1 MDKKMVPKVRFKG
14 FTDDWE
20 QLELSKMVDVYDGTH
35 QTPKYQ
41 KSGIMF
47 LSVENIKTLKSN
59 KYISKE
65 DFEQDF
71 KVYPQKGDILMTR
84 IGDIGT
90 ANMTQINDPVAYYVS
105 LALIKPF
112 KINSNFLTFSIS
124 SDSVQRDLW
133 KRTLHVAFPK
143 KINKNEIGKIQISF
157 PNESEQISIG
167 KILILVSEC
176 ITLQQQ
182 QLNLYIKLKKGLL
195 QKLFPKN
202 GEMVPEIRFADF
214 TGDWEQRKSGEIF
227 SSTSKKGYPELP
239 VLSVTQDH
247 GVVKRENLNI
257 DIKYDKTTLKNYK
270 LVSNGDFIISL
281 RSFQGG
287 FELSRTRGIVSPAY
301 TVFEFK
307 NPREHNHEF
316 WKNWFKTFKFIQSL
330 KTITFGI
337 RDGKSI
343 SFSEFKSLRNTF
355 PADVKEQEQIGNLLE
370 KIDSVINLQ
379 HEQLNK
385 LESLKKYLLQKL
397 FI

>member
-1 MDKKMVPKVRFKG
+1 
-14 FTDDWE
+14 
-20 QLELSKMVDVYDGTH
+20 MVDVYDGTH

>member
-1 MDKKMVPKVRFKG
+1 
-14 FTDDWE
+14 
-20 QLELSKMVDVYDGTH
+20 MVDVYDGTH

-214 TGDWEQRKSGEIF
+214 TGDWEQHKLGTLIVPF
-227 SSTSKKGYPELP
+227 NKTTTINNQYP
-239 VLSVTQDH
+239 VLTSSRKGLFFQTDYYDGNQIASKNNIGYNIVPRGYFTYRHMSDDLIF
-247 GVVKRENLNI
+247 KFNINNLVDN
-257 DIKYDKTTLKNYK
+257 
-270 LVSNGDFIISL
+270 
-281 RSFQGG
+281 
-287 FELSRTRGIVSPAY
+287 GIVSTLYPVF
-301 TVFEFK
+301 TVNNKLDSEYLKYQLNDGEEFK
-307 NPREHNHEF
+307 RFAITQKQGGSRTYMYLSKLKKLLLTIPNLDEQVEISNF
-316 WKNWFKTFKFIQSL
+316 LDSL
-330 KTITFGI
+330 
-337 RDGKSI
+337 
-343 SFSEFKSLRNTF
+343 N
-355 PADVKEQEQIGNLLE
+355 
-370 KIDSVINLQ
+370 SVINLQ
-379 HEQLNK
+379 QEKLNE
-385 LESLKKYLLQKL
+385 LEALKKYLLQKL

>member
-20 QLELSKMVDVYDGTH
+20 QHSFQNTLIIHSGKDYKHLNKGNIPVYGTGGYMLSVDEKLSKVDGIGLGRKGTIDKP
-35 QTPKYQ
+35 QYLKAPFWTVDTLFYMTPK
-41 KSGIMF
+41 
-47 LSVENIKTLKSN
+47 
-59 KYISKE
+59 
-65 DFEQDF
+65 
-71 KVYPQKGDILMTR
+71 
-84 IGDIGT
+84 
-90 ANMTQINDPVAYYVS
+90 
-105 LALIKPF
+105 
-112 KINSNFLTFSIS
+112 SNFEILFLYAI
-124 SDSVQRDLW
+124 VQKFNW
-133 KRTLHVAFPK
+133 KKLNEASGVPSLSK
-143 KINKNEIGKIQISF
+143 KTIEKVMQFYPTQLEQKKLGYLLKIIA
-157 PNESEQISIG
+157 ETIA
-167 KILILVSEC
+167 
-176 ITLQQQ
+176 LQQQ